1 MGNYRETSMGAIFQ
15 NRVQELGEKACVAYK
30 NAQGVYTDISWRQMD
45 EMVRKV
51 GYFLLSRGIKP
62 GDKIALFSP
71 NRYEWWVTD
80 LAILSIGAVN
90 VPIYATNS
98 AVEAK
103 YIIENSDSVICFTG
117 EKEHLDKVMEVRDK
131 LPGLREIIVFD
142 DLKSSV
148 EGVIDLKEA
157 MKQGSAFDGKAGFE
171 ERLKG
176 INPDDMATIIY
187 TSGTTGDPKGVMLS
201 HNNFISNVNQ
211 LYSVDPEL
219 FKEEHTLLS

>member
-80 LAILSIGAVN
+80 LAILSIGAVKK
-90 VPIYATNS
+90 S
-98 AVEAK
+98 A
-103 YIIENSDSVICFTG
+103 ILS
-117 EKEHLDKVMEVRDK
+117 
-131 LPGLREIIVFD
+131 PGLMPLDSR
-142 DLKSSV
+142 K
-148 EGVIDLKEA
+148 
-157 MKQGSAFDGKAGFE
+157 
-171 ERLKG
+171 
-176 INPDDMATIIY
+176 
-187 TSGTTGDPKGVMLS
+187 
-201 HNNFISNVNQ
+201 
-211 LYSVDPEL
+211 
-219 FKEEHTLLS
+219 